1 MKLVAA
7 AIMMAGGALAFA
19 VASTGTSI
27 ERVGNGQAPGAAVMA
42 VGCIVFAIEY
52 YRSWKKGG
60 GEN

>member
-7 AIMMAGGALAFA
+7 AIMIAGGAIAFA

-27 ERVGNGQAPGAAVMA
+27 EEIGKGQSPGAMVMA
-42 VGCIVFAIEY
+42 AGGVIFAIEY